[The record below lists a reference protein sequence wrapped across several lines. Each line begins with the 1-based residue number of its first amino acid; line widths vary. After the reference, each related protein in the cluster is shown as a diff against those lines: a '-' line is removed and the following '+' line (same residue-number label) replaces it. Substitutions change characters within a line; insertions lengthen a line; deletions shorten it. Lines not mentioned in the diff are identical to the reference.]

1 MHARLLICNVR
12 VGSERVEG
20 GVGVCVCA
28 RHTHTHTPDMRV
40 SSTHKHGIIE
50 LSVPMPYAQPPPDEG
65 GQPARQQQQHKPL
78 YRVCGQQRPI
88 PKTHTHSQP
97 TDTDDDNNDT

>member
-12 VGSERVEG
+12 VGGERVEG
-20 GVGVCVCA
+20 GVGVCVCVCA

-50 LSVPMPYAQPPPDEG
+50 LSACHM
-65 GQPARQQQQHKPL
+65 
-78 YRVCGQQRPI
+78 
-88 PKTHTHSQP
+88 HSRASR
-97 TDTDDDNNDT
+97 